1 MKKILSILAITL
13 LALSGLTACTS
24 TPKTIKIGLNLELT
38 GEVSVYGVP
47 EKLAAELA
55 VKEINAAGGINGKDV
70 ELVIYDNAYDTAK
83 AVENAQKLVEDGVVA
98 MLGSATSAPT
108 LAIGPVAL
116 ENKVLTITPSGTN
129 AKVTMDG
136 TAVNPYVFRACFID
150 PFQGLVLANF
160 ATNNLSAKKAVVMG
174 SNSSDY
180 AKDLANI
187 FTAQFE
193 ANGGTVLQVNND
205 VSWYADADTD
215 FSAQLT
221 SIAALGAFDVLFVAD
236 YAARAGLIIGQARAT
251 AGLETV
257 AIVGPD
263 GFESPSLN
271 ELAGGAANVNNVYF
285 STHFSTLL
293 SDSKVQTFITD
304 YTASAGEAPS
314 ALSALAY
321 DAMYML
327 FAAIKTANSTDPVK
341 VRDALEATTAFA
353 GITGT
358 ISFDEF
364 HNPIKSAIV
373 VELTNGEQTNAVV
386 VNP

>member
-1 MKKILSILAITL
+1 MKKLISLLALTL
-13 LALSGLTACTS
+13 LVLSGLTACTT

-47 EKLAAELA
+47 EKLAAQLA
-55 VKEINAAGGINGKDV
+55 VDEINKAGGIDGKQV

-83 AVENAQKLVEDGVVA
+83 AVENSQKLIQEGVVA
-98 MLGSATSAPT
+98 ILGSATSAPT
-108 LAIGPVAL
+108 MAIGPVAL
-116 ENKVLTITPSGTN
+116 ESEVLTITPSGTN
-129 AKVTMDG
+129 AKVTMNGDV
-136 TAVNPYVFRACFID
+136 VNPFVFRACFID

-160 ATNNLSAKKAVVMG
+160 ASDNLSAKKAVVMG

-180 AKDLANI
+180 AKDLASI
-187 FTAQFE
+187 FTTQFTT
-193 ANGGTVLQVNND
+193 NGGTVLSD
-205 VSWYADADTD
+205 VFYYADSDTD

-221 SIAALGAFDVLFVAD
+221 SIAALGEFDVLFVAD
-236 YAARAGLIIGQARAT
+236 YAARAGLIINQARAT

-263 GFESPSLN
+263 GFESPDLN
-271 ELAGGAANVNNVYF
+271 DLAGGASNVNNVYF
-285 STHFSTLL
+285 STHFSTIV
-293 SDSKVQTFITD
+293 DNAKVAAFITA

-327 FAAIKTANSTDPVK
+327 FAAIDAAGTDPVK
-341 VRDALEATTAFA
+341 VRDAMKATTAFE
-353 GITGT
+353 GVTGT
-358 ISFDEF
+358 ISFDALN
-364 HNPIKSAIV
+364 NPVKSAIV
-373 VELTNGEQTNAVV
+373 VQLTNGEQTNAVI

>member
-1 MKKILSILAITL
+1 MKKLISLLVLTL
-13 LALSGLTACTS
+13 LVLSGLTACTS

-47 EKLAAELA
+47 EKLAAQLA
-55 VKEINAAGGINGKDV
+55 VAEINKAGGIDGKQV

-83 AVENAQKLVEDGVVA
+83 AVENSQKLIQEGVVA
-98 MLGSATSAPT
+98 ILGSATSAPT
-108 LAIGPVAL
+108 MAIGPVAL
-116 ENKVLTITPSGTN
+116 ESEVLTITPSGTN
-129 AKVTMDG
+129 AKVTMNGDV
-136 TAVNPYVFRACFID
+136 VNPFVFRACFID

-160 ATNNLSAKKAVVMG
+160 ASNNLSAMKAVVMG

-180 AKDLANI
+180 AKDLASI
-187 FTAQFE
+187 FTTQFT
-193 ANGGTVLQVNND
+193 ANGGTVLSD
-205 VSWYADADTD
+205 VFYYADSDTD

-221 SIAALGAFDVLFVAD
+221 SIAALGEFDVLFVAD
-236 YAARAGLIIGQARAT
+236 YAARAGLIINQARAT

-263 GFESPSLN
+263 GFESPDLN
-271 ELAGGAANVNNVYF
+271 DLAGGASNVNNVYF
-285 STHFSTLL
+285 STHFSTIV
-293 SDSKVQTFITD
+293 DNAKVAAFITA

-327 FAAIKTANSTDPVK
+327 FAAIDAAGTDPVK
-341 VRDALEATTAFA
+341 VRDAMKATTAFE
-353 GITGT
+353 GVTGT
-358 ISFDEF
+358 ISFDALN
-364 HNPIKSAIV
+364 NPVKSAIV
-373 VELTNGEQTNAVV
+373 VQLTNGVQTNAVI

>member
-1 MKKILSILAITL
+1 MKKLISLLALTL
-13 LALSGLTACTS
+13 LVLSGLTACTS

-47 EKLAAELA
+47 EKKAAELA
-55 VKEINAAGGINGKDV
+55 VAEINKAGGIDGKQV

-83 AVENAQKLVEDGVVA
+83 AVENSQKLIQEGVVA
-98 MLGSATSAPT
+98 ILGSATSAPT
-108 LAIGPVAL
+108 MAIGPVAL
-116 ENKVLTITPSGTN
+116 ESEVLTITPSGTN
-129 AKVTMDG
+129 AKVTMNGDV
-136 TAVNPYVFRACFID
+136 VNPFVFRACFID

-160 ATNNLSAKKAVVMG
+160 ASDNLSAKKAVVMG

-180 AKDLANI
+180 AKDLASI
-187 FTAQFE
+187 FTTQFT
-193 ANGGTVLQVNND
+193 ANGGTVLSD
-205 VSWYADADTD
+205 VFYYADSDTD

-221 SIAALGAFDVLFVAD
+221 SIAALGEFDVLFVAD
-236 YAARAGLIIGQARAT
+236 YAARAGLIINQARAT

-263 GFESPSLN
+263 GFESPDLN
-271 ELAGGAANVNNVYF
+271 DLAGGASNVNNVYF
-285 STHFSTLL
+285 STHFSTIV
-293 SDSKVQTFITD
+293 DNAKVTSFIAA

-327 FAAIKTANSTDPVK
+327 FAAIDAAGTDPVK
-341 VRDALEATTAFA
+341 VRDAMKATTGFE
-353 GITGT
+353 GVTGT
-358 ISFDEF
+358 ISFDALN
-364 HNPIKSAIV
+364 NPVKSAIV
-373 VELTNGEQTNAVV
+373 VQLTNGEQTNAVI

>member
-1 MKKILSILAITL
+1 MKKLISLLVLTL
-13 LALSGLTACTS
+13 LVLSGLTACTS

-47 EKLAAELA
+47 EKLAAQLA
-55 VKEINAAGGINGKDV
+55 VAEINKAGGIDGKQV

-83 AVENAQKLVEDGVVA
+83 AVENSQKLIQEGVVA
-98 MLGSATSAPT
+98 ILGSATSAPT
-108 LAIGPVAL
+108 MAIGPVAL
-116 ENKVLTITPSGTN
+116 ESEVLTITPSGTN
-129 AKVTMDG
+129 AKVTMNGDV
-136 TAVNPYVFRACFID
+136 VNPYVFRACFID

-160 ATNNLSAKKAVVMG
+160 ASNNLSAMKAVVMG

-180 AKDLANI
+180 AKDLASI
-187 FTAQFE
+187 FTTQFT
-193 ANGGTVLQVNND
+193 ANGGTVLSD
-205 VSWYADADTD
+205 VFYYADSDTD

-221 SIAALGAFDVLFVAD
+221 SIAALGEFDVLFVAD
-236 YAARAGLIIGQARAT
+236 YAARAGLIINQARAT

-263 GFESPSLN
+263 GFESPDLN
-271 ELAGGAANVNNVYF
+271 DLAGGASNVNNVYF
-285 STHFSTLL
+285 STHFSTIV
-293 SDSKVQTFITD
+293 DNAKVAAFITA

-327 FAAIKTANSTDPVK
+327 FAAIDAAGTDPVK
-341 VRDALEATTAFA
+341 VRDAMKATTAFE
-353 GITGT
+353 GVTGT
-358 ISFDEF
+358 ISFDALN
-364 HNPIKSAIV
+364 NPVKSAIV
-373 VELTNGEQTNAVV
+373 VQLTNGVQTNAVI